1 MAKQD
6 LPRPRPRN
14 ERPEVRRATSVRIA
28 ERIFDNLILVC
39 FAVLGLLLIGLA
51 VMLHSTIAVAGG
63 VVVLVGMVPLWL
75 AKFRTDR
82 KRSPRGSA
90 LYALAALA
98 VVVGLILWVHPWN

>member
-82 KRSPRGSA
+82 KRSTRGSA

-98 VVVGLILWVHPWN
+98 VIVGLILWVHPWN